1 LHNFFTGIF
10 VVDVLNIELYISTV
24 DPEIVVIEL
33 SVGKTMS
40 EWIERLDIVSIIP
53 SVSDFKF
60 LSVGR
65 SKVDSWI
72 LLDGDT

>member
-65 SKVDSWI
+65 SKVNSWI
-72 LLDGDT
+72 LLDGNT